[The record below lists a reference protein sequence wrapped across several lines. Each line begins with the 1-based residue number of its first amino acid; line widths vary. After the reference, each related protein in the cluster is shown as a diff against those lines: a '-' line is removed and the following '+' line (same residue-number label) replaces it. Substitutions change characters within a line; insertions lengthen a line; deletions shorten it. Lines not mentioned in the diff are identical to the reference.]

1 MENAYVLP
9 GLVKRRSMLA
19 GQLEAAQA
27 EAARLHADIAAV
39 DAVIRQLDPSCP
51 VDAIATKRARGRGCN
66 DGATAGMGRTVLDVL
81 RRAGA
86 PLPLPEVARRIV
98 ALRGLD
104 PSSGAVLAAIEGSA
118 GRALRHQRSLGTVRN
133 PRKEGRLALWE
144 LAG

>member
-1 MENAYVLP
+1 
-9 GLVKRRSMLA
+9 
-19 GQLEAAQA
+19 
-27 EAARLHADIAAV
+27 
-39 DAVIRQLDPSCP
+39 
-51 VDAIATKRARGRGCN
+51 
-66 DGATAGMGRTVLDVL
+66 MGRTVLDVP

-86 PLPLPEVARRIV
+86 SLALPEVARRIM